1 MNRFAVSLIAAS
13 LAALGQAQDLT
24 PEKKEFFENHI
35 RPVLAQQCFACHTNS
50 MMAGLR
56 LDSRDGILKGGKSG
70 PSLVPGDPEKSLLIS
85 RIKSTDGDARMP
97 RGGTPL
103 TEAQIGD
110 LVTWVKDGAYWPVD
124 DAPKASKNFITAGR
138 RNFWSF
144 QPLKSPELPKVKDAA
159 WPLNNIDKFVLA
171 RLEKD
176 GLTPAPA
183 ADRRTL
189 LRRLTYDLT
198 GLPPTYA
205 EVEAFESDKSPN
217 AYEKVVDRL
226 LASPHYGEM
235 WARHWM
241 DLVRYGEDDYRV
253 AQEPDRVERYPNAY
267 VFRDWLIKSM
277 NDDMPYDMF
286 VKAQLAGDL
295 MDEKIRP
302 KVLPGVAMNGQG
314 VWAFNDSPP
323 PIERA
328 DEWNDKIDATSK
340 TFLGLTVGCA
350 RCHDHK
356 YDPILQ
362 KDYYAMGS
370 VFAST
375 NYHEYPLV
383 PKSVVDD
390 ATKRKTEL
398 EDKEKALKSFLEKAS
413 DLYAQTL
420 FAQSEDYMI
429 AAYRV
434 GKEKG
439 ATVAGISEDAKLD
452 QEMLERWVHFLKKK
466 PVNYSYLTPWQEMIA
481 RGGTMDEAKKL
492 AHDFYL
498 KAAEIDKL
506 HGEVKEKEEAALAK
520 YKEEEKF
527 DLLPNGIKRKLNPYL
542 IELKGLDRDQS
553 YLWTDL
559 FQEDLSELPGV
570 TTLDKRPPGL
580 FKLTDWPLEKRL
592 NADFQGHIKKVRDDI
607 EAFKKATPPQYPYV
621 YGLEDA
627 KDPVDLKVFVRGNVY
642 SFGEDAPRAFL
653 TVFSPDGEAKH
664 FTKGSGR
671 LELAE
676 SILGQPISTRVIAN
690 RIWRWN
696 MGTGV
701 VDTPS
706 NFGVAGERP
715 TNPEL
720 LEYLAAEF
728 ASNGMS
734 WKKLT
739 KEILMSRTYQLSSTV
754 VEADAAKD
762 SDNRL
767 YWRANRR
774 RLEAEGIWDA
784 LLSASGKIDLNIGG
798 PSDELTPAM
807 TRRGLYGH
815 VSRVFPNNF
824 QSTFDLPVATLSAER
839 RYTTNV
845 PPQRL
850 FFLNNEFVH
859 KSADALAERVKIAG
873 DERAQVTQAFVLA
886 YQRPPTTDELSL
898 AVDLMHTH
906 PDPEPAPSTMAA
918 KTDTAIKEKPPA
930 TDLNSLCWALVSSNE
945 FLYVY

>member
-1 MNRFAVSLIAAS
+1 MN
-13 LAALGQAQDLT
+13 
-24 PEKKEFFENHI
+24 E
-35 RPVLAQQCFACHTNS
+35 
-50 MMAGLR
+50 
-56 LDSRDGILKGGKSG
+56 
-70 PSLVPGDPEKSLLIS
+70 
-85 RIKSTDGDARMP
+85 
-97 RGGTPL
+97 
-103 TEAQIGD
+103 
-110 LVTWVKDGAYWPVD
+110 
-124 DAPKASKNFITAGR
+124 
-138 RNFWSF
+138 
-144 QPLKSPELPKVKDAA
+144 
-159 WPLNNIDKFVLA
+159 
-171 RLEKD
+171 
-176 GLTPAPA
+176 
-183 ADRRTL
+183 
-189 LRRLTYDLT
+189 
-198 GLPPTYA
+198 
-205 EVEAFESDKSPN
+205 
-217 AYEKVVDRL
+217 
-226 LASPHYGEM
+226 
-235 WARHWM
+235 
-241 DLVRYGEDDYRV
+241 
-253 AQEPDRVERYPNAY
+253 
-267 VFRDWLIKSM
+267 
-277 NDDMPYDMF
+277 DMPYDMF

-295 MDEKIRP
+295 MDEKLRT
-302 KVLPGVAMNGQG
+302 KVLPGVAMNGLG

-383 PKSVVDD
+383 PKSVVDESE
-390 ATKRKTEL
+390 KKKTEL
-398 EDKEKALKSFLEKAS
+398 EDKDKALKAFLDQAS

-420 FAQSEDYMI
+420 FAQTEDYMI

-434 GKEKG
+434 GKEKN
-439 ATVAGISEDAKLD
+439 ATVASISEDAKLD
-452 QEMLERWVHFLKKK
+452 SEMLERWVHFLKKK
-466 PVNYSYLTPWQEMIA
+466 PVNYDYMKPWQAMIA
-481 RGGTMDEAKKL
+481 RGGTMDEAKAL
-492 AHDFYL
+492 AHDFYI
-498 KAAEIDKL
+498 KAAEVDKA
-506 HGEVKEKEEAALAK
+506 HAKVKEKEDAALAK

-542 IELKGLDRDQS
+542 IELKGLDREQS
-553 YLWTDL
+553 YLWVDL

-580 FKLTDWPLEKRL
+580 FKLTDWALEKRL
-592 NADFQGHIKKVRDDI
+592 NSDFQAHIKHMREDL
-607 EAFKKATPPQYPYV
+607 EAFKKALPPQYPYV
-621 YGLEDA
+621 YGLEDS

-653 TVFSPDGEAKH
+653 TVFSEGEPKK
-664 FTKGSGR
+664 FTNGSGR

-676 SILGQPISTRVIAN
+676 DILAQPISTRVIAN

-696 MGTGV
+696 MGTGI

-720 LEYLAAEF
+720 LEYLATELV
-728 ASNGMS
+728 SDGMS

-739 KEILMSRTYQLSSTV
+739 KEILMSRTYQLSSSV

-774 RLEAEGIWDA
+774 RMEAEGIWDA
-784 LLSASGKIDLNIGG
+784 LLSASGKIDLKMGG
-798 PSDELTPAM
+798 PSAELTPDM

-815 VSRVFPNNF
+815 ISRVFPNNF

-859 KSADALAERVKIAG
+859 KNADALAERVKSAG
-873 DERAQVTQAFVLA
+873 DEKAQVKQAFILA
-886 YQRPPTTDELSL
+886 YQRAPTADELSL

-906 PDPEPAPSTMAA
+906 PDPVPAAAGMASKPDSSA
-918 KTDTAIKEKPPA
+918 KNKPPVS
-930 TDLNSLCWALVSSNE
+930 DLNSLCWALISSNE

>member
-1 MNRFAVSLIAAS
+1 MTRFALSSLLLPLL
-13 LAALGQAQDLT
+13 LAGQTPDLT
-24 PEKKEFFENHI
+24 PEKKEFFESHI
-35 RPVLAQQCFACHTNS
+35 RPVLAQQCFACHTSS
-50 MMAGLR
+50 MMGGLR
-56 LDSRDGILKGGKSG
+56 IDSRDGVLTGGHSG
-70 PSLVPGDPEKSLLIS
+70 PAIVPGSPEKSPLIS
-85 RIKSTDGDARMP
+85 RVSSTDSAARMP
-97 RGGTPL
+97 QGSSAL
-103 TEAQIGD
+103 TAAQIAD
-110 LVTWVKDGAYWPVD
+110 LTTWIKDGAYWPATDV
-124 DAPKASKNFITAGR
+124 PKSSKNFITAGR

-144 QPLKSPELPKVKDAA
+144 QPLKRPEIPKVQDTA
-159 WPLNNIDKFVLA
+159 WPINNIDRFVLS

-176 GLTPAPA
+176 DLKPASA

-189 LRRLTYDLT
+189 LRRVTYDLT
-198 GLPPTYA
+198 GLPPTYE
-205 EVEAFESDKSPN
+205 EVQAFEADKSPN

-241 DLVRYGEDDYRV
+241 DLVRYGEDDYNINQD
-253 AQEPDRVERYPNAY
+253 AEHVERYTNAY
-267 VFRDWLIKSM
+267 VFRDWLVKSM
-277 NDDMPYDMF
+277 NDDMPYDIF

-295 MDEKIRP
+295 MDEKVRA
-302 KVLPGVAMNGQG
+302 KVLPGVAMNGLG
-314 VWAFNDSPP
+314 VWAYDANSPP
-323 PIERA
+323 IQRA

-356 YDPILQ
+356 YDPILT
-362 KDYYAMGS
+362 KDYYALGS

-375 NYHEYPLV
+375 NYHAYPLV

-390 ATKRKTEL
+390 SEKRKTEL
-398 EDKEKALKSFLEKAS
+398 EDKEKALKTFLDGAS
-413 DLYAQTL
+413 NLYAQTL
-420 FAQSEDYMI
+420 FAQTEDYML
-429 AAYRV
+429 AAWRV

-439 ATVAGISEDAKLD
+439 ATVASVSEDAKLD
-452 QEMLERWVHFLKKK
+452 SEMLERWVHFLKKK
-466 PVNYSYLTPWQEMIA
+466 PVNYSYLKAWQEMIA
-481 RGGTMDEAKKL
+481 RGGTTDEAKAL
-492 AHDFYL
+492 AHDFQV
-498 KAAEIDKL
+498 KAVEVDKL
-506 HGEVKEKEEAALAK
+506 HAKVKEQEDAALAK

-527 DLLPNGIKRKLNPYL
+527 DLLPNGIKRDLNPYS
-542 IELKGLDRDQS
+542 IEVKGLDREES
-553 YLWTDL
+553 YLWKDM
-559 FQEDLSELPGV
+559 FDEDLSEYQGAFL
-570 TTLDKRPPGL
+570 LDKQPPAL
-580 FKLTDWPLEKRL
+580 LKLTDWALEKRL
-592 NADFQGHIKKVRDDI
+592 NPEFQSHIKHLRGDLD
-607 EAFKKATPPQYPYV
+607 AFKKAMPPPYPYV
-621 YGLEDA
+621 YGLEDNKQPA
-627 KDPVDLKVFVRGNVY
+627 DLKVYVRGNPF

-653 TVFSPDGEAKH
+653 TVFSEGEPKK

-676 SILGQPISTRVIAN
+676 DILAQPISTRVIAN

-696 MGTGV
+696 MGTGI

-728 ASNGMS
+728 SANGMS

-739 KEILMSRTYQLSSTV
+739 KEILMSRTYQLSSNV
-754 VEADAAKD
+754 VETDTGKD
-762 SDNRL
+762 PDNRF

-784 LLSASGKIDLNIGG
+784 VLSASGKIDLKMGG
-798 PSDELTPAM
+798 PSQDLGPDM

-824 QSTFDLPVATLSAER
+824 QSIFDLPIATLSAER
-839 RYTTNV
+839 RYSTNV

-859 KSADALAERVKIAG
+859 KNADQLAERVKNAG
-873 DERAQVTQAFVLA
+873 DERAQVKQAFIIA
-886 YQRPPTTDELSL
+886 YQRPPTADELSL

-906 PDPEPAPSTMAA
+906 PDSTSAAAGMASKPDSSSKDKPAVS
-918 KTDTAIKEKPPA
+918 
-930 TDLNSLCWALVSSNE
+930 DLNSLCWALISSNE